1 MGKEVRVNRRS
12 VWRAAA
18 VLLALTMGG
27 VACGSGGSKPKD
39 ADSKQAPEDLRA
51 PAAAVTTGLRTIEG
65 LAAQI
70 ALAASADAKTASELA
85 KGIEPAWQAIEG
97 TVRANDKDLYIRFED
112 DFAALT
118 KAAAAGDGPKAQ
130 QAAADVADAV
140 KAYLAKF
147 PG

>member
-1 MGKEVRVNRRS
+1 V
-12 VWRAAA
+12 
-18 VLLALTMGG
+18 LALTLGG
-27 VACGSGGSKPKD
+27 MSCSSGNDK
-39 ADSKQAPEDLRA
+39 ADNTASSNTPEDHRA
-51 PAAAVTTGLRTIEG
+51 SAAEVTAGLGKINS
-65 LAAQI
+65 I
-70 ALAASADAKTASELA
+70 AGQVGLAASADAKAA
-85 KGIEPAWQAIEG
+85 KDLNDGIEPAWQAVEG

-130 QAAADVADAV
+130 QASADVADAV

>member
-1 MGKEVRVNRRS
+1 MNRRS
-12 VWRAAA
+12 MWGAAA

-27 VACGSGGSKPKD
+27 VACGSGGGQSKD
-39 ADSKQAPEDLRA
+39 AGSTQAPEDVRA
-51 PAAAVTTGLRTIEG
+51 PAAEVTAGLGTINS
-65 LAAQI
+65 LSAQI
-70 ALAASADAKTASELA
+70 GVAASADAKSA
-85 KGIEPAWQAIEG
+85 KQLNAGIEPVWKAIEG

-118 KAAAAGDGPKAQ
+118 KAAEAGDGPKAQ
-130 QAAADVADAV
+130 EAAADIAEAV

>member
-1 MGKEVRVNRRS
+1 V
-12 VWRAAA
+12 
-18 VLLALTMGG
+18 LALTLGG
-27 VACGSGGSKPKD
+27 MSCSSGSDK
-39 ADSKQAPEDLRA
+39 ADNTASSSTPEAHRA
-51 PAAAVTTGLRTIEG
+51 SAAEVTAGLGKINS
-65 LAAQI
+65 I
-70 ALAASADAKTASELA
+70 AGQVGLAASADAKAA
-85 KGIEPAWQAIEG
+85 KDLNDGIEPAWQAVEG

-130 QAAADVADAV
+130 QASADVADAV